1 MLCLLKRADW
11 SLAKRIATRYDDYG
25 CCAGCLDS
33 CTGEAVI
40 GTGRTGEERLASSA
54 ESDRLL
60 DEEHRLALDAQKGDR
75 TAFATLAGSYYE
87 RLFRWLYHLTHD
99 RHTAED
105 LTQETLLKAFA
116 ALERFKAGTN
126 FRAWLFRIAY
136 NSFVNQRRSSAR
148 QRESLPENLPDNED
162 GPAEQ
167 AMQRES
173 LALLAEAVDRLP
185 ADFRA
190 AFLLRAEEGLSF
202 RQIASILH
210 LTEETARWRVFKAR
224 QKLLRTLSP
233 PLEQE
238 KP

>member
-1 MLCLLKRADW
+1 MRVA
-11 SLAKRIATRYDDYG
+11 R
-25 CCAGCLDS
+25 
-33 CTGEAVI
+33 
-40 GTGRTGEERLASSA
+40 GTNALASPT

-60 DEEHRLALDAQKGDR
+60 DDEHRLALDAQKGDR
-75 TAFATLAGSYYE
+75 TAFATLAGAYYD
-87 RLFRWLYHLTHD
+87 RLFRWLYNLTRD

-105 LTQETLLKAFA
+105 LTQESLLKAFA

-136 NSFVNQRRSSAR
+136 NSFVNQRRSAVR
-148 QRESLPENLPDNED
+148 QRESLPDNLPDSDE

-167 AMQRES
+167 AAQRETQ
-173 LALLAEAVDRLP
+173 AMLAEAIRRLP
-185 ADFRA
+185 AEFRA
-190 AFLLRAEEGLSF
+190 AFLLRVEEGLSF
-202 RQIASILH
+202 RQIAGILN

-224 QKLLRTLSP
+224 QKLLRTLTP